1 MNLELFIAFRYLK
14 ARRKQAVVSIVTAI
28 SVIGVAAGVAALTIA
43 LALSTGMREEIQGK
57 ILGATSHISL
67 ITSDDSGIPGYRAL
81 LEKLSRIDG
90 VVGAAS
96 SVYGQVFLS
105 GDLRDRGGVMK
116 GIIPEEE
123 SRVSD
128 LFRHIVQGDASRL
141 VQPTGLAGRE
151 IPGIILGK
159 DLAEQLG
166 VGAGD
171 TVRAATLQGGK
182 LSPFGVLPS
191 VRTFQVVAVFS
202 SGLWDYDS
210 SWAYVPQ
217 DTARGLLNVPA
228 DRVNALEFKLAD
240 IYAAEQVAAQIRS
253 VAGNDYLV
261 KTWIELNRPL
271 FSAMKLEKLAMF
283 VAIGLI
289 VLVASLNIVTTL
301 TLMVMEKNRDIA
313 IVTAMGGTPRT
324 VMTVFMLQG
333 LIIGLIGTALGA
345 ALGIGACWILD
356 TYQVIRLAPEVYAI
370 PYVPFRVR
378 AADVAVTCAVAV
390 LISFLATLYPARS
403 ASRLDPVEAFRYE

>member
-1 MNLELFIAFRYLK
+1 MHLELFIAFRYLK

-28 SVIGVAAGVAALTIA
+28 SVVGVAAGVAALTIA

-67 ITSDDSGIPGYRAL
+67 ITSDDSGIPDYRAL
-81 LEKLSRIDG
+81 LDKLSRIDG

-105 GDLRDRGGVMK
+105 GDLRERGGVLK

-128 LFRHIVQGDASRL
+128 LFKHIVQGDASRL
-141 VQPTGLAGRE
+141 VQPAGLAGRE

-171 TVRAATLQGGK
+171 MVRAATLQGGK
-182 LSPFGVLPS
+182 LSPVGVLPS
-191 VRTFQVVAVFS
+191 VRTFRVVAVFS

-210 SWAYVPQ
+210 SWAYVPA

-240 IYAAEQVAAQIRS
+240 IYAAEQVAAEIRA
-253 VAGNDYLV
+253 VAGNDYLI

-301 TLMVMEKNRDIA
+301 TLMVMEKGRDIA

-324 VMTVFMLQG
+324 IMTVFMLQG

-378 AADVAVTCAVAV
+378 AFDVAVTCAVAV